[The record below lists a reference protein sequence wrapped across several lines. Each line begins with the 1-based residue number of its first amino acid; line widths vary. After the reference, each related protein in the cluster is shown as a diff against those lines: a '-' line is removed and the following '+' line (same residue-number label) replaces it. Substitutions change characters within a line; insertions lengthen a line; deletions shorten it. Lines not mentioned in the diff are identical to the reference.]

1 MSHEKTPQKVLERQ
15 ERAQASRVSRCRY
28 AAKKKGVGSPA
39 FWKRVVCPASHHRS
53 KEELAKL
60 SPKYVR
66 AEPSAIDEEYLSHG
80 SGSGSGTRGENQMQI
95 NNQLQANLQ
104 QQPQVDMTALG
115 TTTADEIAR
124 AMRSQSQPRTVV
136 DIKRIGNQHR

>member
-1 MSHEKTPQKVLERQ
+1 
-15 ERAQASRVSRCRY
+15 
-28 AAKKKGVGSPA
+28 
-39 FWKRVVCPASHHRS
+39 
-53 KEELAKL
+53 
-60 SPKYVR
+60 
-66 AEPSAIDEEYLSHG
+66 
-80 SGSGSGTRGENQMQI
+80 MQI